1 MTIQQ
6 CRAEIDAIDD
16 ELLRLTNRRVQLA
29 MTVGELKRDAG
40 LPLYDPKRESD
51 IIAHAQRVNPGALD
65 ADSITE
71 LFRRII
77 HITRRIEARHVEAA
91 AADTCLQVQPQEVQR

>member
-1 MTIQQ
+1 MTIKQ

-16 ELLRLTNRRVQLA
+16 ALLSLMNRRVQLA
-29 MTVGELKRDAG
+29 MLVGELKRDAG
-40 LPLYDPKRESD
+40 LPLYDPSRESD
-51 IIAHAQRVNPGALD
+51 IIAHAQRANPGPLD
-65 ADSITE
+65 AVSITK

-91 AADTCLQVQPQEVQR
+91 HTPLKIQPQEVRG